1 MVGNDKLTVAEAA
14 ELSGYTRR
22 HVTRLVKQERV
33 AGQRVGQRVYLVD
46 RASLLAYVE
55 EMRTLGNEKHAPG

>member
-1 MVGNDKLTVAEAA
+1 MVDNDKLTVAEAA

-33 AGQRVGQRVYLVD
+33 DGQRVGLRVYLVD

-55 EMRTLGNEKHAPG
+55 KMKRLGSEKHTG